1 MFSDWTEDLTV
12 EKYVMKDYK
21 KEEKDQLSC

>member
-12 EKYVMKDYK
+12 EKYVMKDNK
-21 KEEKDQLSC
+21 KEAKDQLSC